1 MTKRTAEFARRQPST
16 QGIDAVYPWLSAQ
29 FDALRAEGQLVVDDY
44 WNRLKAG
51 RTGRKPYER
60 GTLGLRLRS
69 RDSGAFS
76 IEWYEMG
83 ALGRER
89 RPVAKRHIAKG
100 QSHRYPIRQ
109 VLQGQP
115 DWLSALVEETEEV
128 LAELRKRQ
136 ALLVKVRDAL
146 VAYQSEITGKTLAAS
161 DVLANFRKTHAGADD
176 HEQEGER

>member
-1 MTKRTAEFARRQPST
+1 MTKRTSEITRRQPST
-16 QGIDAVYPWLSAQ
+16 QAIETVYPWLSAQ

-83 ALGRER
+83 SLGRDR
-89 RPVAKRHIAKG
+89 KPVAKRHIAKG
-100 QSHRYPIRQ
+100 NSHRYPVRQ
-109 VLQGQP
+109 VLRGQP
-115 DWLSALVEETEEV
+115 DWLSSLVEETEDV
-128 LAELRKRQ
+128 LTELRKRQ

-146 VAYQSEITGKTLAAS
+146 VAYQSEITGKTLAAT
-161 DVLANFRKTHAGADD
+161 DVLANFRQAHAGAGE

>member
-1 MTKRTAEFARRQPST
+1 MMKRTAESDRRRPST
-16 QGIDAVYPWLSAQ
+16 QGIETVYPWLSAQ
-29 FDALRAEGQLVVDDY
+29 FDALQAEGQLVVDDY

-51 RTGRKPYER
+51 RMGKKPYER

-83 ALGRER
+83 SLGRDR
-89 RPVAKRHIAKG
+89 KPVAKRHIAKG
-100 QSHRYPIRQ
+100 QSHRYPLRQ

-115 DWLSALVEETEEV
+115 DWLSPLVEETEDV

-136 ALLVKVRDAL
+136 ALLIKIRDAV
-146 VAYQSEITGKTLAAS
+146 VAYESEITGKALTATGILS
-161 DVLANFRKTHAGADD
+161 GYRRLRSESGRS
-176 HEQEGER
+176 G